1 MNIIWIVADTL
12 RQDHLGSYG
21 HPYIRTP
28 ELDALAKRST
38 RFNRHYLDGFPTMPA
53 RANHHTGRFI
63 TRFMGWE
70 PLPEQTTTLAQLLTD
85 AGYHTAAVVDT
96 PFYWRNGM
104 NYDRGFQSF
113 FPVQGQKGSYRWRP
127 EETGHREAID
137 VVSWWRRESDRCAA
151 RTMTLAGD
159 WLERH
164 YREEFFLYVDTWD
177 PHEPWDAPDYY
188 TRLYMPEYDGE
199 IVNPS
204 YTRWQED
211 SDLSAAL
218 VEKGHATY
226 CGEITMV
233 DTWIGHLLRK
243 VENMGLSDNTAIIF
257 TSDHGTYFG
266 EHGGMFG
273 KMHQRAPS
281 PEAVGTAWGYSPLYE
296 ELVRLP
302 LFISVP
308 GVAPSTYEGLTS
320 AADVMPTVLDT
331 LGVEIPEWADG
342 ESLLPRMR
350 NPSLPGRES
359 TISTVPFANPGD
371 RVRSV
376 DDESRELVDW
386 PVTTVTTQ
394 TWSLLYS
401 VEPGRSELF
410 NLVDDPRQER
420 NVINRH
426 PEIALDLHQRL
437 IEFMRQGNVS
447 EHLLSPRLKLSI

>member
-70 PLPEQTTTLAQLLTD
+70 PLPEQTTTLAQLLTE

-113 FPVQGQKGSYRWRP
+113 FPVQGQKGSYRWRS

-211 SDLSAAL
+211 SGLERRTGREGARDILRRNHNGRHVDRAPFAKSREHGA
-218 VEKGHATY
+218 ERQYGHHLH
-226 CGEITMV
+226 V
-233 DTWIGHLLRK
+233 RSRHLLRRARRH
-243 VENMGLSDNTAIIF
+243 VRQDASTGSQSGGGGHRLGILAAIRRV
-257 TSDHGTYFG
+257 GAL
-266 EHGGMFG
+266 
-273 KMHQRAPS
+273 APLHI
-281 PEAVGTAWGYSPLYE
+281 AY
-296 ELVRLP
+296 
-302 LFISVP
+302 
-308 GVAPSTYEGLTS
+308 
-320 AADVMPTVLDT
+320 
-331 LGVEIPEWADG
+331 
-342 ESLLPRMR
+342 
-350 NPSLPGRES
+350 
-359 TISTVPFANPGD
+359 
-371 RVRSV
+371 RV
-376 DDESRELVDW
+376 W
-386 PVTTVTTQ
+386 
-394 TWSLLYS
+394 
-401 VEPGRSELF
+401 
-410 NLVDDPRQER
+410 RQAHTR
-420 NVINRH
+420 
-426 PEIALDLHQRL
+426 
-437 IEFMRQGNVS
+437 G
-447 EHLLSPRLKLSI
+447 